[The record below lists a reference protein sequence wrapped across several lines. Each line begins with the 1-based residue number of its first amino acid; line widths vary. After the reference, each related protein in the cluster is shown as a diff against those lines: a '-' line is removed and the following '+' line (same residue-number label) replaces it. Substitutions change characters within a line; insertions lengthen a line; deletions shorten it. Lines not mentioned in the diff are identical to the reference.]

1 MAETRIVYI
10 LNRFDLDAGNHLA
23 YNARFVAALQTRIP
37 VFLIVES
44 GFDRPPPGVERSR
57 AYGQHFRFP
66 PLRFAELLVVLL
78 CLRLRGW
85 RSIYVHYSLWGGLA
99 AGLLG
104 TVLGGRAYYWSCG
117 LVHDYRRSGHSR
129 VTRWASWLKNVLALQ
144 VIFGL
149 GVRLVT
155 GARTMV
161 DYYRDRYRRLRAVH
175 VLPNWVEVPPA
186 SGVRDRQDSR
196 RALGLPR

>member
-10 LNRFDLDAGNHLA
+10 LNRFDPDSGTHLA

-44 GFDRPPPGVERSR
+44 GFDRPPPGVERTR

-85 RSIYVHYSLWGGLA
+85 RSPSERATAAPQLA
-99 AGLLG
+99 HL
-104 TVLGGRAYYWSCG
+104 SP
-117 LVHDYRRSGHSR
+117 
-129 VTRWASWLKNVLALQ
+129 
-144 VIFGL
+144 
-149 GVRLVT
+149 
-155 GARTMV
+155 ARP
-161 DYYRDRYRRLRAVH
+161 R
-175 VLPNWVEVPPA
+175 
-186 SGVRDRQDSR
+186 
-196 RALGLPR
+196 GLPPESSSPTRRR